1 MCFSFYYLGPVH
13 STSTISTTTPKTTP
27 CVTASNRK
35 LPVFFSVT
43 SMGSATRL
51 VDHLTIIFKTV
62 LTNIGLGYN
71 PWTGVFTAP
80 ISGVYLIGGS
90 IMSMPN
96 QRLQTEIVVNSQ
108 TVVVQLYAA
117 STTGRDQ
124 TSNFAI
130 IQLHVG
136 DMVWMR
142 IKYTSKQTTIN
153 SENTFSGYLIE
164 PLMHI

>member
-1 MCFSFYYLGPVH
+1 MFFYYLGPVH
-13 STSTISTTTPKTTP
+13 STSTTSTTTPTTTP
-27 CVTASNRK
+27 CATAPNRK
-35 LPVFFSVT
+35 MSVFFSVT
-43 SMGSATRL
+43 SMGSATQL

-96 QRLQTEIVVNSQ
+96 QRLETEIVVNSQ
-108 TVVVQLYAA
+108 TVVAQLYAA

>member
-1 MCFSFYYLGPVH
+1 
-13 STSTISTTTPKTTP
+13 
-27 CVTASNRK
+27 
-35 LPVFFSVT
+35 
-43 SMGSATRL
+43 
-51 VDHLTIIFKTV
+51 
-62 LTNIGLGYN
+62 
-71 PWTGVFTAP
+71 
-80 ISGVYLIGGS
+80 
-90 IMSMPN
+90 MSMPN
-96 QRLQTEIVVNSQ
+96 QRLETEIVVNSQ
-108 TVVVQLYAA
+108 TVVAQLYAA